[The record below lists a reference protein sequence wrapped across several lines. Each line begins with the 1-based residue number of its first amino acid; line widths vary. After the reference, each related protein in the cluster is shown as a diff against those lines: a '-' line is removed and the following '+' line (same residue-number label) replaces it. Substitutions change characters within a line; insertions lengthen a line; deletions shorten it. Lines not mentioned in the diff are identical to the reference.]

1 MPTSAEGQTRPMQL
15 WRQMTSLKQLE
26 DENMVRGIAALL
38 DITVEEVKNIPMD
51 NKKRPRLMILP
62 NEE

>member
-1 MPTSAEGQTRPMQL
+1 
-15 WRQMTSLKQLE
+15 MTSLKQLE